1 MCFVYFMLISILNFY
16 IFYFKSFFLF
26 KKNHL
31 CIVYFE
37 FSFPGLKNLTY
48 WSTPDYEK
56 ANSYFNKRRRSSS
69 PTNILPIMVPTFHQV
84 F

>member
-56 ANSYFNKRRRSSS
+56 ANWFQLSTKYFD
-69 PTNILPIMVPTFHQV
+69 PLVPDCFERIN
-84 F
+84 